1 MLQTAPSLNRL
12 VTYLNPIQ
20 SDQISAG
27 LAKMA
32 EAHVLI
38 ADITGSTKLYDQMS
52 DHDAL
57 AQISTVLDR
66 MRAIIEENDGNCVK
80 SQGDDT
86 LSFFSEADQAFKAAR
101 MMIEADW
108 NFGLA
113 VHVGAYWGDVLSH
126 DADIYGDAVNT
137 SARLAALAKPGEVLI
152 GDTVFERL
160 SVRNQVLF
168 VSMGGLKLK
177 GKREPT
183 RVHSFAVGELDT
195 QTVLFGA
202 KPSNLGRRTES
213 VALVCGEGNWSLTDG
228 QSVTVGRSP
237 DCHAILE
244 QPWVSRK
251 HGSFELR
258 AAQLEYT
265 DHSSSGSTVVTSD
278 GREYALQRRA
288 MLLNG
293 EGMVMVGTRDRAM
306 AGSIIL
312 YTTND
317 LVPDGE

>member
-1 MLQTAPSLNRL
+1 M
-12 VTYLNPIQ
+12 
-20 SDQISAG
+20 
-27 LAKMA
+27 AK
-32 EAHVLI
+32 AHVLI

-57 AQISTVLDR
+57 AQISDVLGQ
-66 MRAIIEENDGNCVK
+66 MRTIIEENHGNCVK

-101 MMIEADW
+101 TMIETDW

-113 VHVGAYWGDVLSH
+113 IHAGAFCGEVLNH
-126 DADIYGDAVNT
+126 NADIYGDAVNT
-137 SARLAALAKPGEVLI
+137 SARLASLAKPGEVLI
-152 GDTVFERL
+152 GETVFALLSERN
-160 SVRNQVLF
+160 RALF

-177 GKREPT
+177 GKQEAT

-213 VALVCGEGNWSLTDG
+213 VALVCGDGTWSLTDG
-228 QSVTVGRSP
+228 QNVMVGRSP
-237 DCHAILE
+237 DCDAVLE
-244 QPWVSRK
+244 HPWISRK

-278 GREYALQRRA
+278 GREFAMQRRS
-288 MLLNG
+288 MPLTG
-293 EGMVMVGTRDRAM
+293 EGIVMVGTRDR
-306 AGSIIL
+306 GIESSIIQ
-312 YTTND
+312 YSTND